1 MGRSRFTKFRDAT
14 SISPVPRSREGFGS
28 CAPADTEPC
37 QARKGAAI
45 RYSRRVPQI
54 SRNPSQGL
62 GPLPPFREAHL
73 RFSRIA
79 RGTTR

>member
-1 MGRSRFTKFRDAT
+1 MVATSFTNLRDAT
-14 SISPVPRSREGFGS
+14 SILLVPRPREGFGS
-28 CAPADTEPC
+28 CAPADTEPR

-62 GPLPPFREAHL
+62 VTLPSKHRHSN
-73 RFSRIA
+73 RDNA
-79 RGTTR
+79 R